1 MARVP
6 DVAPEEM
13 TAEQRRVS
21 QEIGGARGGVVRGP
35 FAIWLRNPELAGQ
48 ANQFGNAF
56 RLSGKLDKRLFELMV
71 LVVARHWSAQYGWFV
86 HEKNAIEAGLA
97 PAVVDDPRAVRTK
110 IRLRR

>member
-35 FAIWLRNPELAGQ
+35 FAIWLRNPELADKPTSS
-48 ANQFGNAF
+48 AT
-56 RLSGKLDKRLFELMV
+56 RSG
-71 LVVARHWSAQYGWFV
+71 
-86 HEKNAIEAGLA
+86 
-97 PAVVDDPRAVRTK
+97 
-110 IRLRR
+110 